1 MSLLANL
8 NPFLRYDGYWV
19 LSDMIGVPNLRM
31 ASNKILKKVFQN
43 ETSIRHLRGKD
54 FFLVFY
60 ALTSQIFILIVLGGI
75 LLYDSNGI
83 IKFPENVFTY
93 LSEVFSGRSRPKF
106 SDLYRF
112 ILPIIFY
119 VTVFSFL
126 FSYIKE
132 RQKK

>member
-1 MSLLANL
+1 MHNAWYHWDPLVGKANNQGGIQMLKLVPPDDSDVICCLKWALSWNSLIEKRVLKY
-8 NPFLRYDGYWV
+8 FL
-19 LSDMIGVPNLRM
+19 
-31 ASNKILKKVFQN
+31 
-43 ETSIRHLRGKD
+43 ETTESIIR
-54 FFLVFY
+54 
-60 ALTSQIFILIVLGGI
+60 I

-132 RQKK
+132 RQKKWKPIVNI